1 MSVASQLIPK
11 YPMKSMSRRLPFR
24 VETWL
29 GVAFGLLIIVGTL
42 QYKITR
48 RVSTANRWVEHS
60 NAVLAL
66 IENVRSELSD
76 IRSSARLYVMTGRDQ
91 ELLSYQS
98 DYQEVSRNLD
108 AIARLTIDNP
118 VQQESVRRLRTLA
131 QARRAASDEVVAAR
145 RLQGP
150 QAANELLD
158 KGLSVTLSGSISLL
172 TGEMEGEEHRLLD
185 LKERAVESDVRA
197 TTVIFATGVLLAVSL
212 VLLAGAESGRARRE
226 RDRADVTLRQAE
238 AKFRGLL
245 EAAPDAMV
253 VVNREGKI
261 ALVNAQVHK
270 LFGYAREELL
280 GREIEMLFP
289 ERHRGSYP
297 GRRSGLFSESGARA
311 VGTSFELTA
320 LRKNGTEFPV
330 EISLSP
336 LRTEEGVL
344 VSSAIRDITER
355 KEAAEQL
362 ANERDLLHKLMNNS
376 PDSIYFKDTASRF
389 TRINLAQAR
398 VLGLRR
404 PEEALGKTDF
414 DYFSEECARE
424 QFEDERKILQT
435 GKPLVGKIERA
446 RRPDG
451 FSVWVSSTKVPIRDV
466 NGKATGLIG
475 ISRDITALKEAEE
488 SVRRANVEL
497 EARVAER
504 TAQLARA
511 NEVLEERVAGRT
523 AELAKANRQLESE
536 LAEREK
542 VEKAL
547 RESEGRFRL
556 FVEHAPAAIAV
567 FDREMRYVAVSRR
580 FLQDYDLTGQDIIGR
595 SHYELFPEIP
605 DRWRAS
611 HQRCLE
617 GAVEKCD
624 EDTYQQPDGTL
635 DWIRWEIIPWH
646 SHAGEIGGLM
656 LFVEVITERKRA
668 EAQLAS
674 ERDLLHKLMDNSP
687 DNIYFKDT
695 ASRFTR
701 NNLAHTR
708 ALGLSKPEDALG
720 KTDSD
725 FFPEEFA
732 REKLADE
739 QRIMQTGEPLV
750 GRIEH
755 IRRPGGVYTW
765 VSSTKVPVR
774 DANGKVTGL
783 LGISRDITALKQA
796 EESVRRANEE
806 LEARVAERT
815 AQLAQANRLL
825 ERELGERKRA
835 EVALHKS
842 EKRYRLLFERNLA
855 GVCRSTLD
863 GRILECNDAFA
874 RMFGFDSADKMQ
886 NAPAAPLYFEPAERD
901 TYVARL
907 EAEGSLTSY
916 ECRLR
921 RADGSSVWTLRN
933 ATLTY
938 DEEAGEPVVEGTLI
952 DITERKEAEELLRLR
967 TSALEAAANSIVMT
981 DRNGQIVW
989 VNAALTAL
997 TGYTPAEVVG
1007 RNTRIFRSGKQ
1018 DPHYYQELW
1027 ATILAGKVWHREIIN
1042 RRKDGT
1048 LYTEEMTIT
1057 PVRNDR
1063 AEVTHFIA
1071 VKQDVTERK
1080 QAEEALRASEERFR
1094 VFMEHSPTLAFI
1106 KDVDGRYLFVNKPFE
1121 TIFGVERG
1129 HVLGKTLYEW
1139 LPEETA
1145 RRLARSDRLALED
1158 GAASDLL
1165 ENVVSPRGVRHLLGF
1180 KFLLP
1185 DVSGR
1190 PTMGGVAI
1198 DVTERVQAQEEIR
1211 LLNQELENRVKLRT
1225 AELEAANKELEAF
1238 TYSVAHDLR
1247 APLRHINGFSRIL
1260 ADDYGKEL
1268 SLEARDY
1275 LIRIGDA
1282 AARMGR
1288 LIDDLLELARL
1299 GRRAMTW
1306 QQVDFQAL
1314 VEEVVRELEPE
1325 AAGRAIEWHVGQM
1338 ASAQCDRVLMKQ
1350 ALGNLLSN
1358 AVKYTRPRNP
1368 AVIEVGCRQAA
1379 SHRVFYVRDNGVGF
1393 SMAYAHKLFGVFQRL
1408 HLEEDFEGTG
1418 VGLAVVHRVL
1428 ERHGGQ
1434 VWAESEPGKGAAFY
1448 FTLGSGAE
1456 AAQAAKS

>member
-1 MSVASQLIPK
+1 
-11 YPMKSMSRRLPFR
+11 MSRHLPFR
-24 VETWL
+24 VEIWF
-29 GVAFGLLIIVGTL
+29 GVAFALLVLVGTL
-42 QYKITR
+42 QYGITR
-48 RVSTANRWVEHS
+48 RLLRNNRRVEHT
-60 NAVLAL
+60 NAVLAG
-66 IENVRSELSD
+66 IEDLRSALSD
-76 IRSSARLYVMTGRDQ
+76 ATSWARTYVTTGTATD
-91 ELLSYQS
+91 LASYQS
-98 DYQEVSRNLD
+98 AAAKVDSPLD
-108 AIARLTIDNP
+108 RVRVLTLDDP
-118 VQQESVRRLRTLA
+118 RQQETVRLLASLVKNRLDL
-131 QARRAASDEVVAAR
+131 SDQLVAAR
-145 RLQGP
+145 EFHGLA
-150 QAANELLD
+150 AANELLD
-158 KGLSVTLSGSISLL
+158 QGSSDELSRSISRL
-172 TGEMEGEEHRLLD
+172 TGQMEEEEHRLFEAR
-185 LKERAVESDVRA
+185 ERLVESGVRTA
-197 TTVIFATGVLLAVSL
+197 TAAFVLGVLLATFL
-212 VLLAGAESGRARRE
+212 LILAGAESHHARRE
-226 RDRADVTLRQAE
+226 RDRADATLRQAE

-261 ALVNAQVHK
+261 VLVNARVHK
-270 LFGYAREELL
+270 LFGYARQELL

-289 ERHRGSYP
+289 ELHRGGYP

-311 VGTSFELTA
+311 VEASFELDA

-414 DYFSEECARE
+414 DYFSEECACE
-424 QFEDERKILQT
+424 QFEDEQKILQT

-536 LAEREK
+536 LAERER

-750 GRIEH
+750 GRLEH

-765 VSSTKVPVR
+765 VSSTKVPIR

-886 NAPAAPLYFEPAERD
+886 KAPAAPLYFEPAERD

-907 EAEGSLTSY
+907 EAEGSLTSF

-1007 RNTRIFRSGKQ
+1007 LNTRIFRSGKQ

-1042 RRKDGT
+1042 RRKDGS

-1094 VFMEHSPTLAFI
+1094 VFMDNSPAVAFI
-1106 KDVDGRYLFVNKPFE
+1106 TDAEGRYLFVNKPFE
-1121 TIFGVERG
+1121 TAFGVRRERI
-1129 HVLGKTLYEW
+1129 LGKTNFDW

-1145 RRLARSDRLALED
+1145 RHFGRSDQMVIEHQRVSETLEKF
-1158 GAASDLL
+1158 A
-1165 ENVVSPRGVRHLLGF
+1165 SPRGTRHLLMF

-1185 DVSGR
+1185 EVSGR
-1190 PTMGGVAI
+1190 RTLGGVAI
-1198 DVTERVQAQEEIR
+1198 NVTDLVEAQGEIR
-1211 LLNQELENRVKLRT
+1211 SLNQELENRVKLRT

-1268 SLEARDY
+1268 SPEAHGY
-1275 LIRIGDA
+1275 LVRIGNA
-1282 AARMGR
+1282 AAHMGK

-1306 QQVDFQAL
+1306 QQVDLRAL
-1314 VEEVVRELEPE
+1314 VNEVVRELEPE
-1325 AAGRAIEWHVGQM
+1325 AAGRAIEWHVGKL
-1338 ASAQCDRVLMKQ
+1338 ASARCDRVLMKQ

-1358 AVKYTRPRNP
+1358 AVKYTRPRDP
-1368 AVIEVGCRQAA
+1368 AVIEVGCRQADGN
-1379 SHRVFYVRDNGVGF
+1379 RVFYVRDNGVGF

-1428 ERHGGQ
+1428 ERHGGH

-1448 FTLGSGAE
+1448 FTLGAGAE
-1456 AAQAAKS
+1456 AARASKS